1 MMIQKTLLSAVAITA
16 LASAALAADLPSRQP
31 PPVYAPP
38 PVFTWTGLYLG
49 AQIGYAWGANNIT
62 LPTVPAFVS
71 SSLSGVTGG
80 VHMGYNYQVNQF
92 VLGIEGDGN
101 GTSFSK
107 GILEPVSGT
116 AINTSLPIEGS
127 IRGRI
132 GVAWDR
138 VLFYAT
144 GGVAFAEIRN
154 SYLAG
159 IATAPGAPFDNIAT
173 RVGWTAGAGVAYA
186 VTNNLSLRV
195 EYRYSDFGHETDSVL
210 FAGTP
215 ALTHL
220 TENAV
225 RAGVSYRVDL
235 NPAPV
240 PVVAKY

>member
-1 MMIQKTLLSAVAITA
+1 MAGGS
-16 LASAALAADLPSRQP
+16 LAADLPSRLP
-31 PPVYAPP
+31 PPAAPP
-38 PVFTWTGLYLG
+38 LFAWTGLYLG
-49 AQIGYAWGANNIT
+49 AQIGYTWGTNNIT

-80 VHMGYNYQVNQF
+80 IHVGYNYQVGQF
-92 VLGIEGDGN
+92 VFGAEGDGN

-107 GILEPVSGT
+107 SILEPVSVT
-116 AINTSLPIEGS
+116 AIHTSLPIEGS
-127 IRGRI
+127 IRGRL

-138 VLFYAT
+138 VLIYAT

-159 IATAPGAPFDNIAT
+159 IAVSPGAPFDNTASRI
-173 RVGWTAGAGVAYA
+173 GWTAGAGVEYA
-186 VTNNLSLRV
+186 VTNNLSVRA
-195 EYRYSDFGHETDSVL
+195 EYRYSDFGHETDYVL

-215 ALTHL
+215 SLTHL

-225 RAGVSYRVDL
+225 RVGVSYKVDL
-235 NPAPV
+235 NPPPA